1 MGSDEEYQSLL
12 RRRDSLQSQCDSAR
26 HKIREVKRKL
36 ERLLAA
42 KSELTEDKAMFGR
55 IKKQDEQVI
64 EGKHDWKGDVYDRFK
79 TNGEEIMTENQA
91 YYQNS
96 LDYAL
101 DTVNIRIS
109 ELENELLSQQGLLGQ
124 CLSGL
129 NYVWTR
135 IENFFN

>member
-1 MGSDEEYQSLL
+1 MGSDEEYQNLL
-12 RRRDSLQSQCDSAR
+12 RRRNSLQSQCNSAR
-26 HKIREVKRKL
+26 YKIREVEQKL
-36 ERLLAA
+36 RRLRAA
-42 KSELTEDKAMFGR
+42 KSELSGDKAAFRR
-55 IKKQDEQVI
+55 IKEKDEQVI
-64 EGKHDWKGDVYDRFK
+64 EGKHDWKGNVYDRFK
-79 TNGEEIMTENQA
+79 SNGEETMSENQS
-91 YYQNS
+91 YYQGS

-109 ELENELLSQQGLLGQ
+109 ELENELLSQQGILGQ

>member
-1 MGSDEEYQSLL
+1 MGSDEEYQNLL
-12 RRRDSLQSQCDSAR
+12 QRRDSLQRQYDRASY
-26 HKIREVKRKL
+26 KIKEVKQKL
-36 ERLLAA
+36 KRLRVA
-42 KSELTEDKAMFGR
+42 KSELSEDKEMFGR

-64 EGKHDWKGDVYDRFK
+64 EGKHDWKGDVYDQFK